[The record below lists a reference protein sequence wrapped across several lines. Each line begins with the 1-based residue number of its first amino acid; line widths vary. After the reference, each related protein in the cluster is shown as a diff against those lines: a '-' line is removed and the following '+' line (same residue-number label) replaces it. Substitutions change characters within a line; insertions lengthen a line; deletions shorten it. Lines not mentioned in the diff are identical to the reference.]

1 MHASR
6 LSLLAALIALVVP
19 GSSQSVGQIPVTQ
32 AGLVPAPGYNSLTPD
47 HKVPAL
53 APNGGVAIPA
63 SASGS
68 VAGSAG
74 HADQNTAS
82 SAPPERLMAGYVVR
96 AGKMPVFQTRD
107 LYTRDGLVDLSFRE
121 HPGLHVGNFRNL
133 NASQAEAMFNEDE
146 RLLQIRDFKDTAH
159 AMDVGGDP
167 AEAREI
173 LSATDAA
180 YARSDYSLT
189 PNNDIMDAPPPRVGT
204 LLTNFEQM
212 RLTWLEDRF

>member
-1 MHASR
+1 
-6 LSLLAALIALVVP
+6 
-19 GSSQSVGQIPVTQ
+19 
-32 AGLVPAPGYNSLTPD
+32 
-47 HKVPAL
+47 
-53 APNGGVAIPA
+53 
-63 SASGS
+63 
-68 VAGSAG
+68 
-74 HADQNTAS
+74 
-82 SAPPERLMAGYVVR
+82 MAGYVVR